1 MALLPSAVPIRWKGG
16 PLDIALRAK
25 SDGFTPQAR
34 QTLERYHE
42 PASLDILKG
51 SPIDCL
57 VVSWAAGLPEDAVQ
71 QKSAEALI
79 AAARQ
84 RNLTVVGWVEGAAD
98 HAAAISAARA
108 AGLAAVAIEN
118 FKGPTDFPV
127 IPWGE
132 RARMPWEASGPFL
145 AVSDNVWPGVTMPGY
160 GDSAGP
166 TSAPWLDSNG
176 WFLQMAR
183 ARVQKPIWMMFD
195 PPAKGRILTA
205 ANYQTAICDAE
216 IAGGRW
222 VISLDETVRAGLAEG
237 NATAR
242 ATLSQIGGA
251 ITFFDKHADWRTF
264 RSLGVF
270 GVISDF
276 TGENYDMSGEILNL
290 SARRNL
296 QFRVIW
302 KSQAMAQPFTG
313 LKALIYADKAAPEPA
328 LRRKLMA
335 FAQQGGL
342 LITGPKWGPEGTP
355 ADAGFDTQ
363 FALRAFGKGRLA
375 VAKDELTDAFQVA
388 GDAQLL
394 LSHANDLVKVY
405 NAASSGCTLV
415 MGSPDGKRALVQV
428 LSYATGR
435 VSGARTVWVRQHY
448 RSARVWSIGTEEP
461 VSMEPAPA
469 DEYVG
474 VECPIPAAVPGYFAL
489 EFEV

>member
-1 MALLPSAVPIRWKGG
+1 MRWASGPLEIAKGG
-16 PLDIALRAK
+16 K
-25 SDGFTPQAR
+25 TEGFTPQSK
-34 QTLERYHE
+34 QTLDRFHD

-57 VVSWAAGLPEDAVQ
+57 VLSWAAGLAEDAAQ
-71 QKSAEALI
+71 QKSAAPLI

-84 RNLTVVGWVEGAAD
+84 RNLTVVGWVEGTAD
-98 HAAAISAARA
+98 HAAAIASARA
-108 AGLAAVAIEN
+108 AGLAAVALQN
-118 FKGPTDFPV
+118 FRGQTDFPV

-132 RARMPWEASGPFL
+132 RAKMPWDAAGPAL
-145 AVSDNVWPGVTMPGY
+145 AATGNVWPGVSSPGY

-176 WFLQMAR
+176 WFLQLAR
-183 ARVQKPIWMMFD
+183 ARVQKPVWLVFD
-195 PPAKGRILTA
+195 PPAKGRIVTA

-222 VISLDETVRAGLAEG
+222 LISLDESVRTGLIAE

-242 ATLSQIGGA
+242 TTLTQVGAAT
-251 ITFFDKHADWRTF
+251 TFFLKHADWRTY

-276 TGENYDMSGEILNL
+276 TGENFDMSGEILNL

-296 QFRVIW
+296 QFRAIW

-313 LKALIYADKAAPEPA
+313 LKALIYADKAAPEAA

-342 LITGPKWGPEGTP
+342 LITGPKWGAEGTP
-355 ADAGFDTQ
+355 TDPGFNTQ
-363 FALRAFGKGRLA
+363 FAVRTLGKGRLA
-375 VAKDELTDAFQVA
+375 VAKDELTDAYQVA

-405 NAASSGCTLV
+405 NAASTGCTLV
-415 MGSPDGKRALVQV
+415 LGSPDGKRTLVQV
-428 LSYATGR
+428 LAYATGR
-435 VSGARTVWVRQHY
+435 ASGSRTVWVRQKYGH
-448 RSARVWSIGTEEP
+448 ARLWSIEAGEP
-461 VSMEPAPA
+461 VQIEAAPA
-469 DEYVG
+469 DEYFG
-474 VECPIPAAVPGYFAL
+474 VECPIPTTVPGYFAL
-489 EFEV
+489 EFEA